1 MSAFT
6 YIEQIKKAITMYEA
20 QTLQFLC
27 ATFIFVILFLSLA
40 QLENE
45 YMNRKSIDSYKKLFD
60 IDFSSELPTDVIIST
75 FEDTKRRIKIRKSAA
90 KIIESENTDTLYKI
104 KKLQRYCK
112 LGLKINITNSEATRI
127 VVATLEINEDKHEY
141 TN

>member
-6 YIEQIKKAITMYEA
+6 YIEKIRKVITMPEA

-27 ATFIFVILFLSLA
+27 ATFLFVILFVSLA

-45 YMNRKSIDSYKKLFD
+45 YTNRKNIDSYKKIFD
-60 IDFSSELPTDVIIST
+60 IDFTSELPTYIIIST
-75 FEDTKRRIKIRKSAA
+75 FEDAKRRIKIMKSAA

-112 LGLKINITNSEATRI
+112 LGLKINITDSEAERI
-127 VVATLEINEDKHEY
+127 VLTGG
-141 TN
+141 